1 MGKGAVVSCK
11 VAGHLALALVAGAAH
26 AYGDPLLAEDIQRG
40 LLIRS
45 LGWGVAITLG
55 VAALMYLWVRLL
67 RRELNYRRESEA
79 RIEAAQSLLREVT
92 DRIPGGA
99 VYQFERSATGA
110 LKANFVSDGFSQLI
124 GYSRH
129 EILTDYRRVFEAVV
143 AEDRERVIAAV
154 EASTRTMQPYIVEY
168 RMRDAAGQIEWVR
181 GSAEPR
187 PGPDNSIVWNGF
199 VTRIGELKKV
209 ETEIR
214 AAQQVLQEITDGI
227 PGAVYRLRHNPD
239 GTLELLFISSGIYAL
254 TGLSPGKGTP
264 TFDLLLRQLA
274 HDERASLRNELLA
287 SASTLQPV
295 RRDMRIVRPDGVQL
309 WIHSA
314 AAAHAG
320 NRPGEVIW
328 NGYVVDVTERK
339 QLEQALAQTR
349 MHITELA
356 ENLPGV
362 VYQSALHTD
371 GTIEIL
377 FNHSAYFQLLG
388 IDHEQPQIPYKKALE
403 KVLEEDREAVI
414 AELTRSAAEMSP
426 MTIEFRV
433 RRKDGLRWIHI
444 EALPRP
450 GGAAHVIAVW
460 NAYGLDVTDRR
471 LLEAELERAK
481 EAAEAANRAKSGFL
495 ANMSH
500 EIRTPM
506 NAIIGLSH
514 LALRTGPEP
523 RLHDYLYKI
532 ESSAR
537 SLLRIINDVLDLSK
551 IEAGKLALEHIPYA
565 LQEVIAQLHTLASV
579 RAEEKGLEFQ
589 CRVAPDTPEQLI
601 GDPLRFGQILLNL
614 ASNAVKFTEQGR
626 VVVSI
631 RAARRDELGRCWLE
645 CVVADTGIGMSAA
658 EQAHLFQA
666 FSQADASTTRRYGGT
681 GLGLSITRRLVDLLG
696 GEISCESEP
705 GEGSVFTVCVPMA
718 LAATDGRIDTVAAL
732 APDGDRHRARSLRRG
747 CLQGLRVMVVEDN
760 LINQQVA
767 RELMEDVGARVVV
780 AENGAQALQLADA
793 GPIDLVLMDLQM
805 PVLDGIAATRELR
818 ARGHTMPILAMTA
831 SAMVEDR
838 ERCLKAGMNDYIPK
852 PLDVDLMAAALA
864 RTLNRNADDLV
875 EQMPAG
881 GDSRRATPTTVTAED
896 RALLL
901 DQLEQQLDNHE
912 AEAADTVAQLMD
924 ARDLLELEASLF
936 ALRQQ
941 VQGYRFAE
949 ARASLQTIRRRL
961 AQQTGARA

>member
-1 MGKGAVVSCK
+1 MVKGAVASCRL
-11 VAGHLALALVAGAAH
+11 AGVLALVAGVAH
-26 AYGDPLLAEDIQRG
+26 AYGDPMLADDIQRG

-45 LGWGVAITLG
+45 LGWGVAITLC
-55 VAALMYLWVRLL
+55 VAALMFLWVRLL
-67 RRELNYRRESEA
+67 RRELNYRREGEA
-79 RIEAAQSLLREVT
+79 RIEAAQRLLREVT

-99 VYQFERSATGA
+99 VYQFERSATGV
-110 LKANFVSDGFSQLI
+110 LKANFVSDGFSHLI

-129 EILTDYRRVFEAVV
+129 EILTDYRRVFEAVLP
-143 AEDRERVIAAV
+143 EDRARVLAAV
-154 EASTRTMQPYIVEY
+154 EASTRTMQPYSVEY
-168 RMRDAAGQIEWVR
+168 RMRGAAGQVEWVR

-187 PGPDNSIVWNGF
+187 PGPNNSIVWNGF
-199 VTRIGELKKV
+199 VTRISELKQV

-214 AAQQVLQEITDGI
+214 AAQQVLQEVTDGI

-254 TGLSPGKGTP
+254 TGLSPGKGAP

-274 HDERASLRNELLA
+274 YDERASLRNELLA
-287 SASTLQPV
+287 SAATLQPV
-295 RRDMRIVRPDGVQL
+295 RRDMRIVRPDGVQV

-314 AAAHAG
+314 AAAHVG
-320 NRPGEVIW
+320 SRPGEVIW

-349 MHITELA
+349 LHITELA

-362 VYQSALHTD
+362 VYQSCLHTD

-388 IDHEQPQIPYKKALE
+388 IDHDQPRIPYRKALE

-414 AELTRSAAEMSP
+414 SELTRSAAEMTP

-433 RRKDGLRWIHI
+433 RRHDGLRWIHI

-450 GGAAHVIAVW
+450 GGAANIIAVW

-471 LLEAELERAK
+471 LLEAELESAK

-589 CRVAPDTPEQLI
+589 CRVAPDTPEHLI

-631 RAARRDELGRCWLE
+631 RAARRDEAGRCWLE

-718 LAATDGRIDTVAAL
+718 LAETEGKVDTVGTL
-732 APDGDRHRARSLRRG
+732 APGGTQQRTRSLRRG

-793 GPIDLVLMDLQM
+793 SPIDLVLMDLQM

-838 ERCLKAGMNDYIPK
+838 ERCLQAGMNDYIPK

-864 RTLNRNADDLV
+864 RTLNRNADELL
-875 EQMPAG
+875 EAMPAADRTARTG
-881 GDSRRATPTTVTAED
+881 ETPVTAER
-896 RALLL
+896 RAALL

-912 AEAADTVAQLMD
+912 AEAADTVAQLVG
-924 ARDLLELEASLF
+924 AEDLVELEGSLL

-949 ARASLQTIRRRL
+949 ARASLQSIRRRL
-961 AQQTGARA
+961 ARQNGARS

>member
-1 MGKGAVVSCK
+1 MGKGAGVFIKAAGLLAC
-11 VAGHLALALVAGAAH
+11 VAGVAH
-26 AYGDPLLAEDIQRG
+26 AYGDPQLAENIERGVLIQ
-40 LLIRS
+40 S
-45 LGWGVAITLG
+45 LGWGVAITLC
-55 VAALMYLWVRLL
+55 VAVLMLLWVRLL

-99 VYQFERSATGA
+99 VYQFERSASGV

-129 EILTDYRRVFEAVV
+129 EILTDYRRVFDAVV
-143 AEDRERVIAAV
+143 PEDRERVIAAV
-154 EASTRTMQPYIVEY
+154 EASTRTMQPYSVEY
-168 RMRDAAGQIEWVR
+168 RMRGAAGQLEWVR

-187 PGPDNSIVWNGF
+187 TGPNNSIIWNGF
-199 VTRIGELKKV
+199 VTRISELKQV

-214 AAQQVLQEITDGI
+214 AAQQVLQEVTDGI
-227 PGAVYRLRHNPD
+227 PGAVYRLRRNPD
-239 GTLELLFISSGIYAL
+239 GTLELLFISSGIYTL
-254 TGLSPGKGTP
+254 TGLSPSKGTP
-264 TFDLLLRQLA
+264 HFDLLLRQLS
-274 HDERASLRNELLA
+274 HDERASLRAELLT
-287 SASTLQPV
+287 SATTLQPV
-295 RRDMRIVRPDGVQL
+295 RHDMRIVRPDGVEV

-320 NRPGEVIW
+320 SRPGEVIW

-362 VYQSALHTD
+362 VYQSCLHTD

-377 FNHSAYFQLLG
+377 FNHSAYFRLLG
-388 IDHEQPQIPYKKALE
+388 IEHDQPRIPYKKALE

-414 AELTRSAAEMSP
+414 AELTRSAAEMTP
-426 MTIEFRV
+426 MIIEFRV
-433 RRKDGLRWIHI
+433 RRQDGLRWIHI

-450 GGAAHVIAVW
+450 GGSTNIIAVW
-460 NAYGLDVTDRR
+460 NAYGLDITDRR
-471 LLEAELERAK
+471 QLEDELERAK

-551 IEAGKLALEHIPYA
+551 IEAGKLGLEHIPYA
-565 LQEVIAQLHTLASV
+565 LQEVITQLHTLASV

-589 CRVAPDTPEQLI
+589 CRVAPDTPENLI
-601 GDPLRFGQILLNL
+601 GDPLRFGQVLLNL

-631 RAARRDELGRCWLE
+631 RAARRDEQGRCWLE
-645 CVVADTGIGMSAA
+645 CIVADTGIGMSAS
-658 EQAHLFQA
+658 EQAHLFEA

-696 GEISCESEP
+696 GEIKCESEP
-705 GEGSVFTVCVPMA
+705 GEGSVFTVCLPMT
-718 LAATDGRIDTVAAL
+718 LAEIDGRVNAVGSL
-732 APDGDRHRARSLRRG
+732 PPDGIQPRARSLRRG

-767 RELMEDVGARVVV
+767 RELMEDMGARVVV
-780 AENGAQALQLADA
+780 AENGAQALKLADA

-805 PVLDGIAATRELR
+805 PVLDGISATRELR
-818 ARGHTMPILAMTA
+818 IRGHTMPILAMTA

-838 ERCLKAGMNDYIPK
+838 ERCLQAGMNDYVPK

-864 RTLNRNADDLV
+864 RTLNRNADELL
-875 EQMPAG
+875 EQMAAPIESEQTA
-881 GDSRRATPTTVTAED
+881 AATVTAAD
-896 RALLL
+896 RAVLL

-912 AEAADTVAQLMD
+912 AEAADTVA
-924 ARDLLELEASLF
+924 LLIGVKELVEVEASLF

-941 VQGYRFAE
+941 VQSYRFAE
-949 ARASLQTIRRRL
+949 ARASLQSIRRRL
-961 AQQTGARA
+961 SQQMGARA